1 MGEYLGRDWHCKMNK
16 KIGNRELKE
25 MISFLNPRG
34 FVTIYFHSYAKSEWP
49 SNHTGQRY
57 ANCGLT

>member
-1 MGEYLGRDWHCKMNK
+1 MGEYLGRDWHCTMNK

-34 FVTIYFHSYAKSEWP
+34 FVTIYFHSHAKSERP
-49 SNHTGQRY
+49 SNHNGQR
-57 ANCGLT
+57 